1 MSGLN
6 ILIDDVHTVMIK
18 CMYIIERD
26 DYEMTVSTKLFKN
39 GNSLAVRLN
48 QNILK
53 TAGLKNNDEVDIQV
67 DHATG
72 NIIISPK
79 VTEVDDNFKD
89 LLNYSMKRD
98 KDSLEFLKDR

>member
-1 MSGLN
+1 MCVRYG
-6 ILIDDVHTVMIK
+6 K
-18 CMYIIERD
+18 G
-26 DYEMTVSTKLFKN
+26 DYKMTVSTKIFKN

-53 TAGLKNNDEVDIQV
+53 AAGLQNNDEVNVQV
-67 DHATG
+67 DQATG
-72 NIIISPK
+72 NIVISPK
-79 VTEVDDNFKD
+79 VNEVDDNFKD

>member
-1 MSGLN
+1 ML
-6 ILIDDVHTVMIK
+6 K
-18 CMYIIERD
+18 CTYIIERD
-26 DYEMTVSTKLFKN
+26 DYRMTVSTKLFKN

-53 TAGLKNNDEVDIQV
+53 AAGLKNNDEVNVQV

-72 NIIISPK
+72 NVIISLK
-79 VTEVDDNFKD
+79 ENEVDDNFKD